1 MVCRRSRAQRRH
13 IIPAPQAAAAQR
25 GRLLVQA
32 VLGAAAVLMVVAGV
46 AIWLT
51 APSFLARETVP
62 LVAMALVLAGVFD
75 GLMAWGF
82 GRWWP
87 VNRRS

>member
-1 MVCRRSRAQRRH
+1 MAVDFRPPEETGVPAQ
-13 IIPAPQAAAAQR
+13 PQAAAAQR
-25 GRLLVQA
+25 GRQLVQV
-32 VLGAAAVLMVVAGV
+32 VLAAAAVLMVVAGV

-51 APSFLARETVP
+51 APAFLAPESVP

-87 VNRRS
+87 GQRQP